1 MDLYIHGVSSDNHYW
16 LIVEVLTIYYL
27 PLSIFFNLFQIIKLI
42 TFTTSGGAYLNFM
55 GNEFAHPK
63 VS

>member
-1 MDLYIHGVSSDNHYW
+1 MDLYIHGVSSDNLYW

-55 GNEFAHPK
+55 GNEFAHTK